1 MEVLWYMPY
10 EIFNEYQPMGD
21 QPQAIEQLVDG
32 LKRGY
37 KFQTLLG
44 VTGSGKT
51 FTMANVIK
59 EIDRPVLV
67 ISPNKTLAAQ
77 LYSEFKTFFPNN
89 RVEFF
94 ISYYDYYQP
103 EAYVPT
109 KDLYIEKTADIN
121 EVIARMRMKAIQSI
135 MTRRDTIVV
144 ASVSAIYACGD
155 PRDFDELNIKLEV
168 GQRVRLNEILK
179 RLVKIGYEHK
189 EDVGMTGSF
198 RLRGDT
204 LEIFPTYQDEGI
216 RIELFGDEVERIYTF
231 DRMNRNTLEKLD
243 KITVYPTKEYVTT
256 EEKVAKAVKTIREEL
271 DQRIEELKRQGRE
284 LEAQR
289 LYQRTMGDIEL
300 LSTLGYCSGIENYSR
315 HFDGRRPG
323 EAPYSL
329 LDYYDD
335 DFIVFLDE
343 SHITIPQ
350 LRAMYH
356 GEMSRKKSLIEY
368 GFRLPCAYDNRP
380 LKFEEFLRKVNQ
392 TIFVSATPG
401 PFEFEVSEQIV
412 EQIIRPTGLI
422 DPQVE
427 VRPTRYQVDDLVKE
441 ITEIKKRGEKA
452 LVTVLTKKTAEMLA
466 EYLVEL
472 NIRALYLHSELD
484 SIKRVEVL
492 KKLRAG
498 EIDVVVGINL
508 LREGLDLPEVS
519 LVAILDADSE
529 GFLRS
534 ETTLIQIIGR
544 TARNE
549 NGKVIMYADRITP
562 AMQKAIDETNRR
574 RKVQIEYN
582 KANNIKPQTIVKPLM
597 GDIFEP
603 FKDKDKEEELYK
615 IYEDSVFTLKESL
628 STEEYIALLEEEMY
642 KAASEL
648 RYEDAAKMRDELFKL
663 KQQSQST

>member
-1 MEVLWYMPY
+1 MPY

-59 EIDRPVLV
+59 EIDKPVLV

-121 EVIARMRMKAIQSI
+121 EVIARMRMRAIQSI

-216 RIELFGDEVERIYTF
+216 KIELFGDEVDRIYTF
-231 DRMNRNTLEKLD
+231 DRMNRNIIDKLD
-243 KITVYPTKEYVTT
+243 KITIYPTKEYVTT
-256 EEKVAKAVKTIREEL
+256 EEKVAKAVKTIKEEL

-329 LDYYDD
+329 IDYYDD
-335 DFIVFLDE
+335 DFIVFIDE

-380 LKFEEFLRKVNQ
+380 LKFEEFLSKVNQ

-582 KANNIKPQTIVKPLM
+582 KAHNIKPQTIVKPLM
-597 GDIFEP
+597 ADIFEP

-628 STEEYIALLEEEMY
+628 STEEYVALLEEEMY

-648 RYEDAAKMRDELFKL
+648 RYEDAAKIRDELFKL
-663 KQQSQST
+663 KQQQST

>member
-1 MEVLWYMPY
+1 
-10 EIFNEYQPMGD
+10 
-21 QPQAIEQLVDG
+21 
-32 LKRGY
+32 
-37 KFQTLLG
+37 
-44 VTGSGKT
+44 
-51 FTMANVIK
+51 
-59 EIDRPVLV
+59 
-67 ISPNKTLAAQ
+67 
-77 LYSEFKTFFPNN
+77 
-89 RVEFF
+89 
-94 ISYYDYYQP
+94 
-103 EAYVPT
+103 
-109 KDLYIEKTADIN
+109 
-121 EVIARMRMKAIQSI
+121 
-135 MTRRDTIVV
+135 
-144 ASVSAIYACGD
+144 
-155 PRDFDELNIKLEV
+155 
-168 GQRVRLNEILK
+168 
-179 RLVKIGYEHK
+179 
-189 EDVGMTGSF
+189 
-198 RLRGDT
+198 
-204 LEIFPTYQDEGI
+204 
-216 RIELFGDEVERIYTF
+216 
-231 DRMNRNTLEKLD
+231 
-243 KITVYPTKEYVTT
+243 
-256 EEKVAKAVKTIREEL
+256 
-271 DQRIEELKRQGRE
+271 

-335 DFIVFLDE
+335 DFIVFIDE

-628 STEEYIALLEEEMY
+628 STEDYIALLEEEMY

>member
-1 MEVLWYMPY
+1 MPY

-335 DFIVFLDE
+335 DFIVFIDE

-582 KANNIKPQTIVKPLM
+582 KVNNIKPQTIVKPLM

-628 STEEYIALLEEEMY
+628 STEDYIALLEEEMY

>member
-1 MEVLWYMPY
+1 MPY

-32 LKRGY
+32 LKKGY

-271 DQRIEELKRQGRE
+271 DQRIEELKRQGKE

-335 DFIVFLDE
+335 DFIVFIDE

-628 STEEYIALLEEEMY
+628 STEDYIALLEEEMY

>member
-1 MEVLWYMPY
+1 MPY
-10 EIFNEYQPMGD
+10 ELISDYEPMGD
-21 QPQAIEQLVDG
+21 QPQAIESLVNG
-32 LKRGY
+32 LNKGY
-37 KFQTLLG
+37 RFQTLLG

-59 EIDRPVLV
+59 EANRPVLI

-77 LYSEFKTFFPNN
+77 LYSEFKAFFPNN
-89 RVEFF
+89 KVEFF

-109 KDLYIEKTADIN
+109 KDLYIEKSADIN
-121 EVIARMRMKAIQSI
+121 DVIARMRMSAIKSI
-135 MTRRDTIVV
+135 MTRRDVIVV

-155 PRDFDELNIKLEV
+155 PRDFDTLNIKLEV
-168 GQRVRLNEILK
+168 GQRINLSEFVK
-179 RLVKIGYEHK
+179 KLVKIGYERK
-189 EDVGMTGSF
+189 EDIGLTGSF

-204 LEIFPTYQDEGI
+204 LEIFPSYQDEGI
-216 RIELFGDEVERIYTF
+216 RIELFGDEIDRMYTF
-231 DRMNRNTLEKLD
+231 DRMNRDVIERLD
-243 KITVYPTKEYVTT
+243 RLTIYPTKEYVTT
-256 EEKVAKAVKTIREEL
+256 EEKIERAVKSIRAEL
-271 DQRIEELKRQGRE
+271 DEQVKKLRSEGKE

-289 LYQRTMGDIEL
+289 LWQRTMNDIEL
-300 LSTLGYCSGIENYSR
+300 LTTLGYCTGIENYSR
-315 HFDGRRPG
+315 HFDGRQPG
-323 EAPYSL
+323 EPPYSL
-329 LDYYDD
+329 FDYYDE
-335 DFIVFLDE
+335 DFIVFIDE

-356 GEMSRKKSLIEY
+356 GEMSRKKSLVEY

-380 LKFEEFLRKVNQ
+380 LKFDEFMQKVNQ
-392 TIFVSATPG
+392 VIFVSATPG
-401 PFEFEVSEQIV
+401 PYELEVSEQVV

-427 VRPTRYQVDDLVKE
+427 VRPTRYQVDDLVNE
-441 ITEIKKRGEKA
+441 IVQVKKRGEKA

-466 EYLVEL
+466 EYLVEF

-484 SIKRVEVL
+484 AIKRVEVL

-498 EIDVVVGINL
+498 EIDVVVGVNL

-519 LVAILDADSE
+519 LVAILDADTE

-562 AMQKAIDETNRR
+562 AMQRAIDETNRR
-574 RKVQIEYN
+574 RKIQMEYN
-582 KANNIKPQTIVKPLM
+582 EKHGIKPKTIIKPLM
-597 GDIFEP
+597 EDIFAP
-603 FKDKDKEEELYK
+603 FRDKEEEMYK
-615 IYEDSVFTLKESL
+615 VYEDSILQMKESL
-628 STEEYIALLEEEMY
+628 SLEEYAALLEEEMY

-648 RYEDAAKMRDELFKL
+648 RYEDAARLRDELFKIKEEL
-663 KQQSQST
+663 NRN

>member
-1 MEVLWYMPY
+1 MPY

-155 PRDFDELNIKLEV
+155 PRDFDELNIKLEIR
-168 GQRVRLNEILK
+168 QRVRLNEILK

-216 RIELFGDEVERIYTF
+216 RIELFGDEVDRIYTF

-243 KITVYPTKEYVTT
+243 KITIYPTKEYVTT

-380 LKFEEFLRKVNQ
+380 LKFEEFLNKVNQ
-392 TIFVSATPG
+392 VIFVSATPG

>member
-1 MEVLWYMPY
+1 MPY

-32 LKRGY
+32 LKKGY

-243 KITVYPTKEYVTT
+243 KITIYPTKEYVTT

-335 DFIVFLDE
+335 DFIVFIDE

-582 KANNIKPQTIVKPLM
+582 KVNNIKPQTIVKPLM

-628 STEEYIALLEEEMY
+628 STEDYIALLEEEMY

>member
-1 MEVLWYMPY
+1 MNFELVS
-10 EIFNEYQPMGD
+10 EYLPMGD
-21 QPQAIEQLVDG
+21 QPQAIEKLVKG
-32 LKRGY
+32 LNNGY

-59 EIDRPVLV
+59 EVNRPVLI

-89 RVEFF
+89 KVEFF

-109 KDLYIEKTADIN
+109 KDLYIEKSADIN
-121 EVIARMRMKAIQSI
+121 DIIARMRMSAIKSI
-135 MTRRDTIVV
+135 MTRRDVVVV

-155 PRDFDELNIKLEV
+155 PRDFDVLNIKIEV
-168 GQRVRLNEILK
+168 GQRVNFTDLLK
-179 RLVKIGYEHK
+179 RLVKIGYERK
-189 EDVGMTGSF
+189 EDIGLTGSF

-204 LEIFPTYQDEGI
+204 IEVFPSYQDEGI
-216 RIELFGDEVERIYTF
+216 RIEFFGDEVDRIYTF
-231 DRMNRNTLEKLD
+231 DRMNRNVIEQLD
-243 KITVYPTKEYVTT
+243 RLTIYPTKEYVTT
-256 EEKVAKAVKTIREEL
+256 EEKIASAVKGIQEEL
-271 DQRIEELKRQGRE
+271 KQRVEELKRQGKE

-289 LYQRTMGDIEL
+289 LLQRTMNDLEL
-300 LSTLGYCSGIENYSR
+300 LTTLGYCTGIENYSR
-315 HFDGRRPG
+315 HFDGRKPG
-323 EAPYSL
+323 EPPYSL
-329 LDYYDD
+329 LDYYDED
-335 DFIVFLDE
+335 YIVFIDE

-350 LRAMYH
+350 LKAMYR
-356 GEMSRKKSLIEY
+356 GEMSRKKSLVEY

-380 LKFEEFLRKVNQ
+380 LKFEEFLQEVSQ
-392 TIFVSATPG
+392 VIFVSATPG
-401 PFEFEVSEQIV
+401 PFELEVSEQIV
-412 EQIIRPTGLI
+412 EQIIRPTGLV

-427 VRPTRYQVDDLVKE
+427 VRPTRYQVDDLIKE
-441 ITEIKKRGEKA
+441 IVEVKKRGEKA

-472 NIRALYLHSELD
+472 NIKALYLHSELD
-484 SIKRVEVL
+484 AIKRVEVL

-498 EIDVVVGINL
+498 EIDVVVGVNL

-519 LVAILDADSE
+519 LVAILDADTE

-549 NGKVIMYADRITP
+549 NGKVIMYADKITP
-562 AMQKAIDETNRR
+562 AMQRAIDETNRR
-574 RKVQIEYN
+574 RKIQIEYN
-582 KANNIKPQTIVKPLM
+582 QKHGIRPKSIVKPIM
-597 GDIFEP
+597 EDIFAP
-603 FKDKDKEEELYK
+603 FRDKEEELYK
-615 IYEDSVFTLKESL
+615 VYEDSIFQLRESL
-628 STEEYIALLEEEMY
+628 SIEEYAALLEEEMY

-648 RYEDAAKMRDELFKL
+648 RYEDAARLRDELFKVREQMR
-663 KQQSQST
+663 KN

>member
-1 MEVLWYMPY
+1 MPY

-32 LKRGY
+32 LKKGY

-243 KITVYPTKEYVTT
+243 KITIYPTKEYVTT

-380 LKFEEFLRKVNQ
+380 LKFEEFL
-392 TIFVSATPG
+392 
-401 PFEFEVSEQIV
+401 
-412 EQIIRPTGLI
+412 
-422 DPQVE
+422 
-427 VRPTRYQVDDLVKE
+427 
-441 ITEIKKRGEKA
+441 
-452 LVTVLTKKTAEMLA
+452 
-466 EYLVEL
+466 
-472 NIRALYLHSELD
+472 
-484 SIKRVEVL
+484 
-492 KKLRAG
+492 
-498 EIDVVVGINL
+498 
-508 LREGLDLPEVS
+508 
-519 LVAILDADSE
+519 
-529 GFLRS
+529 
-534 ETTLIQIIGR
+534 
-544 TARNE
+544 
-549 NGKVIMYADRITP
+549 
-562 AMQKAIDETNRR
+562 
-574 RKVQIEYN
+574 
-582 KANNIKPQTIVKPLM
+582 
-597 GDIFEP
+597 
-603 FKDKDKEEELYK
+603 
-615 IYEDSVFTLKESL
+615 
-628 STEEYIALLEEEMY
+628 
-642 KAASEL
+642 
-648 RYEDAAKMRDELFKL
+648 
-663 KQQSQST
+663 

>member
-1 MEVLWYMPY
+1 MPY
-10 EIFNEYQPMGD
+10 ELISDYEPMGD
-21 QPQAIEQLVDG
+21 QPQAIESLVNG
-32 LKRGY
+32 LNKGY
-37 KFQTLLG
+37 RFQTLLG

-59 EIDRPVLV
+59 EANRPVLI

-77 LYSEFKTFFPNN
+77 LYSEFKAFFPNN
-89 RVEFF
+89 KVEFF

-109 KDLYIEKTADIN
+109 KDLYIEKSADIN
-121 EVIARMRMKAIQSI
+121 DVIARMRMSAIKSI
-135 MTRRDTIVV
+135 MTRRDVIVV

-155 PRDFDELNIKLEV
+155 PRDFDTLNIKLEV
-168 GQRVRLNEILK
+168 GQRINLSEFVK
-179 RLVKIGYEHK
+179 KLVKIGYERK
-189 EDVGMTGSF
+189 EDIGLTGSF

-204 LEIFPTYQDEGI
+204 LEIFPSYQDEGI
-216 RIELFGDEVERIYTF
+216 RIELFGDEIDRMYTF
-231 DRMNRNTLEKLD
+231 DRMNRDVIERLD
-243 KITVYPTKEYVTT
+243 RLTIYPTKEYVTT
-256 EEKVAKAVKTIREEL
+256 EEKIERAVKSIRAEL
-271 DQRIEELKRQGRE
+271 DEQVKKLRSEGKE

-289 LYQRTMGDIEL
+289 LWQRTMNDIEL
-300 LSTLGYCSGIENYSR
+300 LSTLGYCTGIENYSR
-315 HFDGRRPG
+315 HFDGRQPG
-323 EAPYSL
+323 EPPYSL
-329 LDYYDD
+329 LDYYDE
-335 DFIVFLDE
+335 DFIVFIDE

-356 GEMSRKKSLIEY
+356 GEMSRKKSLVEY

-380 LKFEEFLRKVNQ
+380 LKFDEFMQKVNQ
-392 TIFVSATPG
+392 VIFVSATPG
-401 PFEFEVSEQIV
+401 PYELEVSEQVV

-427 VRPTRYQVDDLVKE
+427 VRPTRYQVDDLVNE
-441 ITEIKKRGEKA
+441 IVQVKKRGEKA

-466 EYLVEL
+466 EYLVEF

-484 SIKRVEVL
+484 AIKRVEVL

-498 EIDVVVGINL
+498 EIDVVVGVNL

-519 LVAILDADSE
+519 LVAILDADTE

-562 AMQKAIDETNRR
+562 AMQRAIDETNRR
-574 RKVQIEYN
+574 RKIQMEYN
-582 KANNIKPQTIVKPLM
+582 EKHGIKPKTIIKPLM
-597 GDIFEP
+597 EDIFAP
-603 FKDKDKEEELYK
+603 FRDKEEEMYK
-615 IYEDSVFTLKESL
+615 VYEDSIFQMKESL
-628 STEEYIALLEEEMY
+628 SLEEYAALLEEEMY

-648 RYEDAAKMRDELFKL
+648 RYEDAARLRDELFKIKEEL
-663 KQQSQST
+663 NRN

>member
-1 MEVLWYMPY
+1 MPY

-59 EIDRPVLV
+59 EIDKPVLV

-121 EVIARMRMKAIQSI
+121 EVIARMRMRAIQSI

-216 RIELFGDEVERIYTF
+216 RIELFGDEVDRIYTF
-231 DRMNRNTLEKLD
+231 DRMNRNIIDKLD
-243 KITVYPTKEYVTT
+243 KITIYPTKEYVTT

-271 DQRIEELKRQGRE
+271 DQRIEELKRQGRD

-315 HFDGRRPG
+315 HFDDRRPG

-329 LDYYDD
+329 IDYYDE
-335 DFIVFLDE
+335 DFIVFIDE

-380 LKFEEFLRKVNQ
+380 LKFEEFLSKVNQ

-582 KANNIKPQTIVKPLM
+582 KAHNIKPQTIVKPLM
-597 GDIFEP
+597 ADIFEP

-628 STEEYIALLEEEMY
+628 STEEYVALLEEEMY

-648 RYEDAAKMRDELFKL
+648 RYEDAARMRDELFKL
-663 KQQSQST
+663 KQQQST

>member
-1 MEVLWYMPY
+1 MPY

-335 DFIVFLDE
+335 DFIVFIDE

-628 STEEYIALLEEEMY
+628 STEDYIALLEEEMY

>member
-1 MEVLWYMPY
+1 MVFELVS
-10 EIFNEYQPMGD
+10 EYLPMGD
-21 QPQAIEQLVDG
+21 QPQAIEKLVKG
-32 LKRGY
+32 LNSGY

-59 EIDRPVLV
+59 EVNRPVLI

-89 RVEFF
+89 KVEFF

-109 KDLYIEKTADIN
+109 KDLYIEKSADIN
-121 EVIARMRMKAIQSI
+121 DIIARMRMSAIKSI
-135 MTRRDTIVV
+135 MTRRDVVVV

-155 PRDFDELNIKLEV
+155 PRDFDALNIKIEV
-168 GQRVRLNEILK
+168 GQRVNFTDLLK
-179 RLVKIGYEHK
+179 RLVKIGYERK
-189 EDVGMTGSF
+189 EDIGLTGSF

-204 LEIFPTYQDEGI
+204 IEVFPSYQDEGI
-216 RIELFGDEVERIYTF
+216 RIEFFGDEVDRIYTF
-231 DRMNRNTLEKLD
+231 DRMNRNVIEQFDRL
-243 KITVYPTKEYVTT
+243 TVYPTKEYVTT
-256 EEKVAKAVKTIREEL
+256 EEKIASAVKGIQVEL
-271 DQRIEELKRQGRE
+271 KQRVEELKRQGKE

-289 LYQRTMGDIEL
+289 LFQRTMNDLEL
-300 LSTLGYCSGIENYSR
+300 LTTLGYCTGIENYSR
-315 HFDGRRPG
+315 HFDGRKPG
-323 EAPYSL
+323 EPPYSL
-329 LDYYDD
+329 LDYYDKD
-335 DFIVFLDE
+335 YIVFIDE

-350 LRAMYH
+350 LKAMYR
-356 GEMSRKKSLIEY
+356 GEMSRKKSLVEY

-380 LKFEEFLRKVNQ
+380 LKFEEFLQRVSQ
-392 TIFVSATPG
+392 VIFVSATPG
-401 PFEFEVSEQIV
+401 PFELEVSKQIV
-412 EQIIRPTGLI
+412 EQIIRPTGLV

-441 ITEIKKRGEKA
+441 IVEVKRRGEKA

-472 NIRALYLHSELD
+472 NIKALYLHSELD
-484 SIKRVEVL
+484 AIKRVEVL

-498 EIDVVVGINL
+498 EIDVVVGVNL

-519 LVAILDADSE
+519 LVAILDADTE

-549 NGKVIMYADRITP
+549 NGKVIMYADKITP
-562 AMQKAIDETNRR
+562 AMQRAIDETNRR
-574 RKVQIEYN
+574 RKIQIEYN
-582 KANNIKPQTIVKPLM
+582 QKHGIRPKSIIKPIM
-597 GDIFEP
+597 EDIFAP
-603 FKDKDKEEELYK
+603 FRDKEEELYK
-615 IYEDSVFTLKESL
+615 VYEDSIFQLKESL
-628 STEEYIALLEEEMY
+628 SIEEYAALLEEEMY

-648 RYEDAAKMRDELFKL
+648 RYEDAAKLRDELFKVREQMR
-663 KQQSQST
+663 KN

>member
-1 MEVLWYMPY
+1 MPY

-32 LKRGY
+32 LKKGY

-243 KITVYPTKEYVTT
+243 KITIYPTKEYVTT

-628 STEEYIALLEEEMY
+628 STEDYIALLEEEMY

>member
-32 LKRGY
+32 LKKGY

-216 RIELFGDEVERIYTF
+216 RIELFGDEVDRIYTF

-243 KITVYPTKEYVTT
+243 KITIYPTKEYVTT

-380 LKFEEFLRKVNQ
+380 LKFEEFLNKVNQ
-392 TIFVSATPG
+392 VIFVSATPG

>member
-1 MEVLWYMPY
+1 MPY

-32 LKRGY
+32 LKKGY

-216 RIELFGDEVERIYTF
+216 RIELFGDEVDRIYTF

-243 KITVYPTKEYVTT
+243 KITIYPTKEYVTT

-315 HFDGRRPG
+315 HFDGRRTG

-380 LKFEEFLRKVNQ
+380 LKFEEFLNKVNQ
-392 TIFVSATPG
+392 VIFVSATPG

>member
-1 MEVLWYMPY
+1 MPY

-59 EIDRPVLV
+59 EIDKPVLV

-121 EVIARMRMKAIQSI
+121 EVIARMRMRAIQSI

-216 RIELFGDEVERIYTF
+216 KIELFGDEVDRIYTF
-231 DRMNRNTLEKLD
+231 DRMNRNIIDKLD
-243 KITVYPTKEYVTT
+243 KITIYPTKEYVTT
-256 EEKVAKAVKTIREEL
+256 EEKVAKAVKTIKEEL

-329 LDYYDD
+329 IDYYDD
-335 DFIVFLDE
+335 DFIVFIDE

-380 LKFEEFLRKVNQ
+380 LKFEEFLSKVNQ

-582 KANNIKPQTIVKPLM
+582 KAHNIKPQTIVKPLM
-597 GDIFEP
+597 ADIFEP

-628 STEEYIALLEEEMY
+628 STEEYVALLEEEMY

-648 RYEDAAKMRDELFKL
+648 RYEDAARMRDELFKL
-663 KQQSQST
+663 KQQQST

>member
-1 MEVLWYMPY
+1 MPY

-32 LKRGY
+32 LKKGY

-216 RIELFGDEVERIYTF
+216 RIELFGDEVDRIYTF

-243 KITVYPTKEYVTT
+243 KITIYPTKEYVTT

-380 LKFEEFLRKVNQ
+380 LKFEEFLNKVNQ
-392 TIFVSATPG
+392 VIFVSATPG

>member
-1 MEVLWYMPY
+1 MEVLIYMPY

-59 EIDRPVLV
+59 EIDKPVLV

-121 EVIARMRMKAIQSI
+121 EVIARMRMRAIQSI

-216 RIELFGDEVERIYTF
+216 KIELFGDEVDRIYTF
-231 DRMNRNTLEKLD
+231 DRMNRNIIDKLD
-243 KITVYPTKEYVTT
+243 KITIYPTKEYVTT
-256 EEKVAKAVKTIREEL
+256 EEKVAKAVKTIKEEL

-329 LDYYDD
+329 IDYYDD
-335 DFIVFLDE
+335 DFIVFIDE

-380 LKFEEFLRKVNQ
+380 LKFEEFLSKVNQ

-582 KANNIKPQTIVKPLM
+582 KAHNIKPQTIVKPLM
-597 GDIFEP
+597 ADIFEP

-628 STEEYIALLEEEMY
+628 STEEYVALLEEEMY

-648 RYEDAAKMRDELFKL
+648 RYEDAAKIRDELFKL
-663 KQQSQST
+663 KQQQST

>member
-1 MEVLWYMPY
+1 
-10 EIFNEYQPMGD
+10 
-21 QPQAIEQLVDG
+21 
-32 LKRGY
+32 
-37 KFQTLLG
+37 
-44 VTGSGKT
+44 
-51 FTMANVIK
+51 
-59 EIDRPVLV
+59 
-67 ISPNKTLAAQ
+67 
-77 LYSEFKTFFPNN
+77 
-89 RVEFF
+89 
-94 ISYYDYYQP
+94 
-103 EAYVPT
+103 
-109 KDLYIEKTADIN
+109 
-121 EVIARMRMKAIQSI
+121 
-135 MTRRDTIVV
+135 
-144 ASVSAIYACGD
+144 
-155 PRDFDELNIKLEV
+155 
-168 GQRVRLNEILK
+168 
-179 RLVKIGYEHK
+179 
-189 EDVGMTGSF
+189 
-198 RLRGDT
+198 
-204 LEIFPTYQDEGI
+204 
-216 RIELFGDEVERIYTF
+216 
-231 DRMNRNTLEKLD
+231 
-243 KITVYPTKEYVTT
+243 
-256 EEKVAKAVKTIREEL
+256 
-271 DQRIEELKRQGRE
+271 
-284 LEAQR
+284 
-289 LYQRTMGDIEL
+289 
-300 LSTLGYCSGIENYSR
+300 
-315 HFDGRRPG
+315 
-323 EAPYSL
+323 
-329 LDYYDD
+329 
-335 DFIVFLDE
+335 
-343 SHITIPQ
+343 
-350 LRAMYH
+350 MYH

-582 KANNIKPQTIVKPLM
+582 KVNNIKPQTIVKPLM

-628 STEEYIALLEEEMY
+628 STEDYIALLEEEMY

>member
-1 MEVLWYMPY
+1 MPY

-216 RIELFGDEVERIYTF
+216 RIELFGDEVDRIYTF

-243 KITVYPTKEYVTT
+243 KITIYPTKEYVTT

-628 STEEYIALLEEEMY
+628 STEDYIALLEEEMY